1 MPLFEY
7 RCKTCSKLFE
17 AYKRPSE
24 VEVGETCPDC
34 GSKAV
39 KVEISRV
46 GATGSGGASASK
58 TAQCGGGSHRSPFS

>member
-24 VEVGETCPDC
+24 VETAERCPDC
-34 GSKAV
+34 GGKSV

-46 GATGSGGASASK
+46 GSAGSGGDSASK
-58 TAQCGGGSHRSPFS
+58 PASCGGGADRSPFR